1 MITFERI
8 LKRVDELKEVI
19 IRPTEDLMEEIK
31 EFSHS
36 LQEYEKSTIMDTT
49 FFV

>member
-1 MITFERI
+1 MIIFERI

-19 IRPTEDLMEEIK
+19 IRPTEDLMEIK
-31 EFSHS
+31 EFSQS
-36 LQEYEKSTIMDTT
+36 LQEYEKSTIMDKS